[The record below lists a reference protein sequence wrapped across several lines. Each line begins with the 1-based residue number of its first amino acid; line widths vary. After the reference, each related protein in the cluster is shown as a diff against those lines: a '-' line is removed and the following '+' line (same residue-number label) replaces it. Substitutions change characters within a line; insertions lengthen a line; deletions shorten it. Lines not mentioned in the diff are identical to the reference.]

1 MTKQLLGAVCGTLIA
16 GTLAAHDA
24 PWRSIAIGGGGFVTG
39 LAASTDGSA
48 IYLRTDVGGAYRWDA
63 PQAQWRPITDSLPN
77 DVNNNGHL
85 YGIGAIAV
93 DPSNAN
99 RVFIACGKYNYSN
112 PSGVYFCNDT
122 RAENPQ
128 WALPDAA
135 YRKEYGLV
143 VDRRQDS
150 AKAVSGKASL
160 ALSLDTAAG
169 ARKGRIDKYY
179 GGKADWK
186 RFSTFSLQCHVPEGA
201 PAVTGQIAV
210 MSGAWKWSQGAP
222 VACPAGAWTKVSI
235 ATADI
240 VHPEEI
246 QLVMFIPSI
255 AAGDFKGDLHI
266 DKAALEGEIV
276 VGPSK
281 PGATLAS
288 EPSTWLE
295 TFDSA
300 AGWERQGARVE
311 PSPEAAVGSGAATFF
326 LPGFITK
333 KIAAPKPRDPDA
345 LDEGWAGI
353 SFWVKGDGSDQFGTL
368 VLCGMHPQWF
378 PFKYACSF
386 PLKDTAW
393 RQFKFR
399 WSDLV
404 PEDATDAIGTPGGA
418 PPSNIEHVKVG
429 SKWSTTHNNRAM
441 PKFSFSLDHLQLE
454 ADLPP
459 AAEAPARPGLD
470 AVQAKLA
477 GKKPVSILCLGDSI
491 TAGTS
496 LGNADQERYAQVL
509 ERLLR
514 ERCGYDEITVVS
526 RAVGGAQGND
536 LRLWVERDFTG
547 IEPDLAIVMFGYN
560 DKTWG
565 YPADYY
571 GHIVSDYVRRGGLH
585 RGPAARV
592 RRIQRGR
599 CVRR

>member
-1 MTKQLLGAVCGTLIA
+1 M
-16 GTLAAHDA
+16 
-24 PWRSIAIGGGGFVTG
+24 
-39 LAASTDGSA
+39 
-48 IYLRTDVGGAYRWDA
+48 
-63 PQAQWRPITDSLPN
+63 
-77 DVNNNGHL
+77 
-85 YGIGAIAV
+85 
-93 DPSNAN
+93 
-99 RVFIACGKYNYSN
+99 
-112 PSGVYFCNDT
+112 
-122 RAENPQ
+122 
-128 WALPDAA
+128 
-135 YRKEYGLV
+135 
-143 VDRRQDS
+143 
-150 AKAVSGKASL
+150 SGKASL

-186 RFSTFSLQCHVPEGA
+186 RFTTFSLQCHVPEGA

-240 VHPEEI
+240 AHPEEI

-281 PGATLAS
+281 PGATPAS
-288 EPSTWLE
+288 DPSTWLE

-311 PSPEAAVGSGAATFF
+311 PAPEAAVGSGAATFF

-571 GHIVSDYVRRGGLH
+571 GHIVSDYVRRIARQTAGRTAVLLLTPIPG
-585 RGPAARV
+585 RGPRTIMMDDYAEAARRV
-592 RRIQRGR
+592 AKNDAIALCDMHQVFKAFGR
-599 CVRR
+599 EGLNAYMADNAHPNAKGHATMAQTIADVLAPPK

>member
-1 MTKQLLGAVCGTLIA
+1 MQMTPHPLKRLLGALA
-16 GTLAAHDA
+16 LAATI
-24 PWRSIAIGGGGFVTG
+24 P
-39 LAASTDGSA
+39 
-48 IYLRTDVGGAYRWDA
+48 
-63 PQAQWRPITDSLPN
+63 
-77 DVNNNGHL
+77 
-85 YGIGAIAV
+85 AIAADTLV
-93 DPSNAN
+93 ADWEKPGDPE
-99 RVFIACGKYNYSN
+99 G
-112 PSGVYFCNDT
+112 
-122 RAENPQ
+122 

-186 RFSTFSLQCHVPEGA
+186 RFSTFSLQCLVPEGA

-240 VHPEEI
+240 AHPEEI

-281 PGATLAS
+281 PGATPAS
-288 EPSTWLE
+288 DPSTWLE

-311 PSPEAAVGSGAATFF
+311 PAPEAAVGSGAATFF

-333 KIAAPKPRDPDA
+333 KIAAPNPRDPDA

-571 GHIVSDYVRRGGLH
+571 GHIVSDYVRRIARQTAGRTAVLLLTPIPG
-585 RGPAARV
+585 RGPRTIMMDDYAEAARRV
-592 RRIQRGR
+592 AKNDAIALCDMHQVFKAFGR
-599 CVRR
+599 EGLNAYMADNAHPNTKGHATMAQTIADVLAPPK